1 MIYLF
6 HHSIILI
13 YVGEGALENNYPI
26 VAVTGASGAGTTA
39 VQQAFKEIFH
49 RQSLKASFVHGDG
62 FMKYDRDEMCRI
74 MEKASSDGRP
84 LSCYG
89 PDLNDFNALEVLFEK
104 YSKTGQGRFR
114 CFVTE
119 ENQSILGQPVGGFTE
134 WQNVPEDTDLLFYEG
149 MHGGVVSNSWTRRK
163 MSESHNEKIINER
176 RKAGKKSGV
185 DVAQYVDML
194 IGVVPA
200 INLEWIQ
207 KIHHDMHCTKAST
220 GEVTE
225 IILSRL
231 QDYIHFIVPQFS
243 LTDINFQRMP
253 VVDTSNPFVA
263 RGVPTEAESV
273 VVIRFREPKKYDIP
287 YLLKR
292 LDGAFMSR
300 SNTMVING
308 GEMQHALDI
317 ICAPMIE
324 QCCGR

>member
-1 MIYLF
+1 MQDK
-6 HHSIILI
+6 
-13 YVGEGALENNYPI
+13 YPI

-39 VQQAFKEIFH
+39 VQQAFKEIFY
-49 RQSLKASFVHGDG
+49 RQNLSASFVHGNG
-62 FMKYDRDEMCRI
+62 FFKYNIDEMCQV
-74 MEKASSDGRP
+74 MEQSASNGLP

-89 PDLNDFNALEVLFEK
+89 PDLNNFDALEALFRSYSGTGNGRYRDLVTDENSDK
-104 YSKTGQGRFR
+104 YD
-114 CFVTE
+114 
-119 ENQSILGQPVGGFTE
+119 QSVGCFTE
-134 WQNVPEDTDLLFYEG
+134 WKDIPENTDLLFYEG

-163 MSESHNEKIINER
+163 MSESHNKKIINER
-176 RKAGKKSGV
+176 RNAGNKSGV

-207 KIHHDMHCTKAST
+207 KIHHDMHCSKIST
-220 GEVTE
+220 MEVTDT
-225 IILSRL
+225 ILSRL
-231 QDYIHFIVPQFS
+231 QDYINFIVPQFS

-287 YLLKR
+287 FLLKR

-300 SNTMVING
+300 ANTMVING
-308 GEMQHALDI
+308 GELQHALDI

-324 QCCGR
+324 RCCGR